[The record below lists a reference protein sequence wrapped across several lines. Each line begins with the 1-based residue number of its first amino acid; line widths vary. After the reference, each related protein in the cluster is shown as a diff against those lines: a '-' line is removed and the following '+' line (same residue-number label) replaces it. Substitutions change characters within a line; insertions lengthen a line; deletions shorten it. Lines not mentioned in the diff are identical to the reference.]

1 MVYLH
6 THISP
11 ANMHRFVKRAV
22 KRAVKRT
29 KPILNGRWNRKKP
42 MVQLDLANHDHS
54 EYKYVHTQYDNSM
67 DVALCAL
74 QSLHIPPKNA
84 DPDDTQ

>member
-1 MVYLH
+1 MVYSY
-6 THISP
+6 THITYTH
-11 ANMHRFVKRAV
+11 NMRRFVNRAV
-22 KRAVKRT
+22 KR
-29 KPILNGRWNRKKP
+29 KPIRNGRWNRKKP

-74 QSLHIPPKNA
+74 QSLHVPPKNA
-84 DPDDTQ
+84 K